1 MKNTVNVV
9 NSLSTK
15 AKVFTN
21 LSNIEA
27 AEVVQRNRSKDM
39 DFSFGIKELNKNEI
53 KLSVSKFSGS
63 IILRKEM
70 CLWIINT
77 LRNASLDDYYTED
90 KKWENKKFN
99 ISLKR
104 LLIKTSYFVRSTP
117 YSHIQIYPCWI
128 DEKKRSAPVTIPY
141 NKAVPEILMSEFI
154 EPVLTE
160 FEKYVPEADKEKIAK
175 SWNVNIKIEE
185 YRKRLQ
191 EENKNPGQLNFNYVG
206 EIRPDELF
214 K

>member
-1 MKNTVNVV
+1 M
-9 NSLSTK
+9 
-15 AKVFTN
+15 
-21 LSNIEA
+21 E
-27 AEVVQRNRSKDM
+27 
-39 DFSFGIKELNKNEI
+39 FSFRVDEINKTEI
-53 KLSVSKFSGS
+53 KLSVSKFTGS

-154 EPVLTE
+154 EPVLAE
-160 FEKYVPEADKEKIAK
+160 LEKYVPTEDKGKIAK
-175 SWNVNIKIEE
+175 PWNINAKMEE
-185 YRKRLQ
+185 YKKHRE
-191 EENKNPGQLNFNYVG
+191 EENKNPGQLKLKYVG
-206 EIRPDELF
+206 EISPSELF
-214 K
+214 N